1 MDRGYASPPSRP
13 LPPVPPLVSLLPLWS
28 GARFAREFFS
38 LSPSLP
44 LFLSSPSSRPLFSLL
59 PPLHLPSPAPHLPP
73 PSYPVRPRR
82 YFCMHTSKFSVSLH
96 SPVIMKVHVQSLPL
110 DDFADCLGNIKVVH
124 RSYTFCICTEQ
135 PYPWHVFQYTPT
147 FVKSVKVQ
155 MCVKIFWLEV
165 TTCIKRT
172 PMFNK
177 LIFFISLKYSIII
190 PSSLIF
196 LFNERVSLR
205 SHIKKKTL
213 VALSVFDI
221 AFVLYRFIKYFVL

>member
-1 MDRGYASPPSRP
+1 MDRGYAFPPSRP
-13 LPPVPPLVSLLPLWS
+13 LSPSSLFGAVRASRANFFLFLPPSLFFSPLPPPAPLLPPL
-28 GARFAREFFS
+28 
-38 LSPSLP
+38 SP
-44 LFLSSPSSRPLFSLL
+44 SSPSSRPFTSPL
-59 PPLHLPSPAPHLPP
+59 PPPHLPP
-73 PSYPVRPRR
+73 PSYLVRPRR

-135 PYPWHVFQYTPT
+135 PNPWHIFQYTPT

-155 MCVKIFWLEV
+155 MCVKILWLEV

-177 LIFFISLKYSIII
+177 LFSSFLWNIMHKYSIKFNFSFQRKGL
-190 PSSLIF
+190 SSLP
-196 LFNERVSLR
+196 
-205 SHIKKKTL
+205 
-213 VALSVFDI
+213 
-221 AFVLYRFIKYFVL
+221 Y

>member
-1 MDRGYASPPSRP
+1 MRGWTEGMPLPPPAPYLPSRP
-13 LPPVPPLVSLLPLWS
+13 LSPSSLFGAARDSRANFFLFLPPSLFFSPLPPPAPLLPPPAPL
-28 GARFAREFFS
+28 
-38 LSPSLP
+38 LPPPSP
-44 LFLSSPSSRPLFSLL
+44 SSPSSRPFTSPL
-59 PPLHLPSPAPHLPP
+59 PPPHLPP

-135 PYPWHVFQYTPT
+135 PYPWHIFQYTPT

-177 LIFFISLKYSIII
+177 LIFFISLKY
-190 PSSLIF
+190 
-196 LFNERVSLR
+196 N
-205 SHIKKKTL
+205 
-213 VALSVFDI
+213 A
-221 AFVLYRFIKYFVL
+221 

>member
-13 LPPVPPLVSLLPLWS
+13 LPPLPPLVSLLPLSS

-44 LFLSSPSSRPLFSLL
+44 LFLSSPSSRPSSPSSRSFTSPL
-59 PPLHLPSPAPHLPP
+59 PPPHLPP

-110 DDFADCLGNIKVVH
+110 DDFADCLRNIKVVH
-124 RSYTFCICTEQ
+124 RSYPFSICTEQ

-155 MCVKIFWLEV
+155 MCVKIFWPEV
-165 TTCIKRT
+165 TTFIKRT

-177 LIFFISLKYSIII
+177 YRLVHAFRAPSDLVPRRSRGTKSRCEKSIYQ
-190 PSSLIF
+190 P
-196 LFNERVSLR
+196 
-205 SHIKKKTL
+205 T
-213 VALSVFDI
+213 
-221 AFVLYRFIKYFVL
+221 